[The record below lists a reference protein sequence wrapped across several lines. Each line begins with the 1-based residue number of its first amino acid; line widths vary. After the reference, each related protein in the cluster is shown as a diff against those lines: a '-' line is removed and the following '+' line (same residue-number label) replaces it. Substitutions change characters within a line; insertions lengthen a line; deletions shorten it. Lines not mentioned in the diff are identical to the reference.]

1 MVKPNSHNIIITVLR
16 LTNAIMS
23 CPLTLYSA
31 IDCSFVWLLIWK
43 YCMGPQFIPEPFS
56 SITTHTL
63 VGDHAKISG
72 KAPVMLKV
80 YYNIT
85 GVSYQIEVI
94 IYVWQLATKCS
105 YMQNLVVHKRS
116 KTSSTWVVRQWAV
129 QPSPPSS
136 ANIGKQ
142 PEPSKKW
149 RVIRMLF
156 RVVRGTPKFRTLG
169 SYIFEIRGQSWDD
182 PQTPALSCKQIFF
195 PNRMLN
201 LCKQHELGGCWS
213 TCTWP
218 SVHYTYFQKNKG
230 HRNSIV

>member
-105 YMQNLVVHKRS
+105 YMQNLVVRKRS
-116 KTSSTWVVRQWAV
+116 KASSTWVVRQWAV
-129 QPSPPSS
+129 QPSSPPS
-136 ANIGKQ
+136 ANRKTTWALDRRS
-142 PEPSKKW
+142 EEW
-149 RVIRMLF
+149 F
-156 RVVRGTPKFRTLG
+156 G
-169 SYIFEIRGQSWDD
+169 SSSPAREAVPGCPRN
-182 PQTPALSCKQIFF
+182 PQNFGPWVC
-195 PNRMLN
+195 
-201 LCKQHELGGCWS
+201 H
-213 TCTWP
+213 
-218 SVHYTYFQKNKG
+218 V
-230 HRNSIV
+230 